1 MEFYTQEIQGCSS
14 KPEFLRSC
22 EVGKQKIQY
31 LYDAVTPHAV
41 GRWCFTVFLI
51 LFYILRIFITQ
62 GYHLVTYVMGIFL
75 LNRLVDFLSPK
86 IVPESS
92 TGICTLFKH
101 ASLDEVLPTKSS
113 EEFRPFLR
121 QLSELK
127 FWYAYCFFLIELLQE
142 FVYHML
148 IHIHNLYILEL
159 SRYTCGLAYTG
170 DVLRHTVLLDNE
182 TSNISHDQVSLLTI
196 YLRKTTPSVQWNEIL
211 KCDRLYGLE
220 LFIST

>member
-101 ASLDEVLPTKSS
+101 ASLDE
-113 EEFRPFLR
+113 
-121 QLSELK
+121 
-127 FWYAYCFFLIELLQE
+127 E

-182 TSNISHDQVSLLTI
+182 TSNICMFHRLL
-196 YLRKTTPSVQWNEIL
+196 LRSCVRAHHNLPYSV
-211 KCDRLYGLE
+211 CFR
-220 LFIST
+220 

>member
-22 EVGKQKIQY
+22 EVVSTFSCFYQGKQKIQY

-92 TGICTLFKH
+92 T
-101 ASLDEVLPTKSS
+101 DEVLPTKSS

-127 FWYAYCFFLIELLQE
+127 FWNSC
-142 FVYHML
+142 
-148 IHIHNLYILEL
+148 
-159 SRYTCGLAYTG
+159 
-170 DVLRHTVLLDNE
+170 
-182 TSNISHDQVSLLTI
+182 TI
-196 YLRKTTPSVQWNEIL
+196 
-211 KCDRLYGLE
+211 C
-220 LFIST
+220 LFISIICTYWSFLDIPVVWPILVMYFVILFYLTMKRQISHMIKYRYLPFTYGKPRHQSSGMRF

>member
-1 MEFYTQEIQGCSS
+1 VVQGHSARYKIVASMEFYTQEIQGCSS

-22 EVGKQKIQY
+22 EVKIQY

-92 TGICTLFKH
+92 T
-101 ASLDEVLPTKSS
+101 DEVLPTKSS

-127 FWYAYCFFLIELLQE
+127 FWNSC
-142 FVYHML
+142 
-148 IHIHNLYILEL
+148 
-159 SRYTCGLAYTG
+159 
-170 DVLRHTVLLDNE
+170 
-182 TSNISHDQVSLLTI
+182 TI
-196 YLRKTTPSVQWNEIL
+196 
-211 KCDRLYGLE
+211 C
-220 LFIST
+220 LFISIICTYWSFLDIPVVWPILVMYFVILFYLTMKRQISTNMANETLMVMTT